1 MKKVFWLL
9 LPLLLVIACN
19 DDTPTPTPTP
29 TPIGYQDPAAYGT
42 PFQNTPATENIVMY
56 EVNLRAFS
64 PANFSGVES
73 RLDDI
78 KALGVNVLWLM
89 PITPV
94 GEERSVGQ
102 LGSPYSVKNYKETN
116 PEFGT
121 LDDFRSLVDAAHSRG
136 MAVVTDWVANHT
148 AWDNPWIANK
158 SWYTQDANG
167 NIVIP
172 PGTNWNDVADL
183 NYSNSDMRIEMI
195 RAMKF
200 WVLTA
205 NIDGFR
211 CDYANGVPFD
221 FWKQAIDTLKNM
233 PNRNLILLAEGDR
246 ADHFTAGFQM
256 TYGWDFYGKLK
267 AIFTSNTAASQV
279 FTTSNAEYNSIP
291 NGKEKLRFITNHD
304 ETAWDAP
311 PTQIFG
317 GKTGSVAAFVATT
330 FLRGVPLIY
339 SGQEVGVNVNMPF
352 FDRYPI
358 NWTMNP
364 QLFQEYKDLMAIY
377 TTSETARVGTTTSYV
392 NFDVIAFKK
401 IKNGEEM
408 CFLINTRNTAITYT
422 LPNDLQNTTW
432 TNAMNNGSVP
442 LGTDVTLQPY
452 EYLIL
457 K

>member
-1 MKKVFWLL
+1 MKKYLWLL
-9 LPLLLVIACN
+9 LPFIVIIACN
-19 DDTPTPTPTP
+19 NDNTPLPPAPTPT
-29 TPIGYQDPAAYGT
+29 GYQDPAAYGT
-42 PFQNTPATENIVMY
+42 PFSNMPATEDVVMY

-64 PANFSGVES
+64 PGNFAGVES
-73 RLDDI
+73 RLDSI

-121 LDDFRSLVDAAHSRG
+121 LDEFRSLVDAAHSRG

-148 AWDNPWIANK
+148 AWDNPWISNK

-183 NYSNSDMRIEMI
+183 NYTHSDMRIEMI
-195 RAMKF
+195 RAMKW

-211 CDYANGVPFD
+211 CDYADGVPAD

-233 PNRNLILLAEGDR
+233 PNRNLLLLAEGSR
-246 ADHFTAGFQM
+246 ADHYTSGFQM
-256 TYGWDFYGKLK
+256 TYSWDFYGKLK
-267 AIFTSNTAASQV
+267 SIFKSNVAASQL
-279 FTTSNAEYNSIP
+279 FTTSNAEYAVVP
-291 NGKEKLRFITNHD
+291 NGGQKLRFTTNHD

-317 GKTGSVAAFVATT
+317 GQKGSVAAFVATA
-330 FLRGVPLIY
+330 FLKGVPLIY
-339 SGQEVGVNVNMPF
+339 TGQEVGVNVQMPF
-352 FDRYPI
+352 FSRYPI
-358 NWTMNP
+358 NWSINAN
-364 QLFQEYKDLMAIY
+364 LFQEYKKLMAIY
-377 TTSETARVGTTTSYV
+377 TASETARTGTTVTYT
-392 NFDVIAFKK
+392 NNDILGFKK
-401 IKNGEEM
+401 SKNGVEM
-408 CFLINTRNTAITYT
+408 TFLINTRNAAVTYT

-432 TNAMNNGSVP
+432 TNAMTNTALQ